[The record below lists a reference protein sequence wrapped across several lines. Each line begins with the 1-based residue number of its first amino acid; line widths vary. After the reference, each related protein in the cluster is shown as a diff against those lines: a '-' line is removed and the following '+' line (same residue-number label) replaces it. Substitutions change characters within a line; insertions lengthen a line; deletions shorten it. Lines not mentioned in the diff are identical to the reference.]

1 MSVTNYI
8 WDEVNDTVLMET
20 NSSGTP
26 TAVYTNE
33 PGQFGGLI
41 SERQGGQSQY
51 YHFDAIGSTR
61 QLTNSAGQ
69 VTDSYLYDGFGNT
82 VQSTGTSIVPYHFVG
97 CSGYYLDQ
105 ELAEYYVRA
114 RQYSPTLARWLSQ
127 DPIGHT
133 GRSANL
139 YDYSRNAPLVI
150 VDPTGLQPIQF
161 PTPIELTPEY
171 VEKMK
176 ARCKNIIDNQ
186 PPGKLFEPSDLPADQ
201 QDCCDKRKNKALK
214 SLLKQPKPTSCNI
227 KVECKKCPSY
237 YSGWTNPP
245 VVKSDGTTDVT
256 VVLCWPTPKGD
267 TFEQI
272 VTHEY
277 THALQFCNNWNQNL
291 PPCEL
296 SMLMEMQ
303 AYRNAN
309 QCTDFFTCVDRALGS
324 SCRKGN
330 NPCGPGDIDLS
341 LLTALFEWY
350 EKHPTWPTYP
360 QPQSASPGMQ

>member
-1 MSVTNYI
+1 M
-8 WDEVNDTVLMET
+8 
-20 NSSGTP
+20 
-26 TAVYTNE
+26 
-33 PGQFGGLI
+33 
-41 SERQGGQSQY
+41 
-51 YHFDAIGSTR
+51 
-61 QLTNSAGQ
+61 
-69 VTDSYLYDGFGNT
+69 TDSYLYDGFGNT

-267 TFEQI
+267 TFSRSSHMSIRTHCSFATTGTRTFRRASSRCSWKCRHIAMQTNVLTSLHVLI
-272 VTHEY
+272 AHWVVLAARGTTLAVQVT
-277 THALQFCNNWNQNL
+277 
-291 PPCEL
+291 
-296 SMLMEMQ
+296 S
-303 AYRNAN
+303 
-309 QCTDFFTCVDRALGS
+309 
-324 SCRKGN
+324 
-330 NPCGPGDIDLS
+330 
-341 LLTALFEWY
+341 
-350 EKHPTWPTYP
+350 TYP
-360 QPQSASPGMQ
+360 C